1 MEGRSPDSTRPLR
14 EGDSRRA
21 GTLLTVP
28 LRRSGLT
35 GSESVETQRGAQ
47 VGGQGPGM
55 GAELA
60 GARRPGVEPPSSRSR
75 GPGEGARSLYPSPAP
90 GASGLWIAVEPGPL
104 SFVCAP
110 PPSPSAPSRVLQLP
124 LNLGSLQGNLEC
136 AKEDRMP
143 WGPED
148 PKDCSPSEIPTPG
161 PDVQDRASSPT
172 HPGLSFPPCVYWRG
186 GGPPCWPQML

>member
-1 MEGRSPDSTRPLR
+1 MGDGRDCVEGRSPDSTRPLR

-60 GARRPGVEPPSSRSR
+60 GARRPGVEPPSSRSQ
-75 GPGEGARSLYPSPAP
+75 GPGEGARSSGCTHPPLREPVGFGLRWSPGPSPLCARHPLPRPLPLGCCSYHSIWGLCKAIWSVLRKTGCLGVLRTPKTAAP
-90 GASGLWIAVEPGPL
+90 LKSPLLALMSRIGPL
-104 SFVCAP
+104 AP
-110 PPSPSAPSRVLQLP
+110 PT
-124 LNLGSLQGNLEC
+124 QG
-136 AKEDRMP
+136 
-143 WGPED
+143 
-148 PKDCSPSEIPTPG
+148 
-161 PDVQDRASSPT
+161 
-172 HPGLSFPPCVYWRG
+172 
-186 GGPPCWPQML
+186 